1 MEIVPNEWLPEYL
14 LPNAGKRERSI
25 ADRFVDD
32 WGNGVYKVVLRQ
44 KSPLISK
51 FLKYWKQSETVL
63 EFAARFKRVHLLMR
77 DSSKTILV
85 DESDVKQLP
94 QEIQNRSHSKDRYLL
109 ELAYSGADRTIVTTD
124 RNLKESLS
132 KACGVSVCLL
142 EEFLRDHCKN

>member
-1 MEIVPNEWLPEYL
+1 
-14 LPNAGKRERSI
+14 
-25 ADRFVDD
+25 
-32 WGNGVYKVVLRQ
+32 
-44 KSPLISK
+44 
-51 FLKYWKQSETVL
+51 
-63 EFAARFKRVHLLMR
+63 MR